1 MSEPSGNEEVSDP
14 SGDAEPRLGSTPAVT
29 VRPADRADLLDVLR
43 IERNSFSDPWPYAAF
58 ESVLDAPAF
67 LVAEGE
73 VERSETSKERAGAKR
88 HASREAERSEASE
101 GASGESRPA
110 SREGVDGD
118 DTLLGYVVG
127 DVMPNHGRDIG
138 HVKDLA
144 VRPDARGQGVG
155 RRLLREAL
163 FGLALAGAAVVKLE
177 VREGN
182 DAARSLY
189 REEGFEPT
197 RRVPRYYGDGEDA
210 LILVVDVEA
219 WRSSE

>member
-1 MSEPSGNEEVSDP
+1 MSEPSGDEEVSDP
-14 SGDAEPRLGSTPAVT
+14 ARDADPRLGATPAVT

-43 IERNSFSDPWPYAAF
+43 IERNSFSEPWPYAAF

-67 LVAEGE
+67 LVAVG
-73 VERSETSKERAGAKR
+73 
-88 HASREAERSEASE
+88 
-101 GASGESRPA
+101 P
-110 SREGVDGD
+110 GVDGD

-138 HVKDLA
+138 HIKDLA
-144 VRPDARGQGVG
+144 VRPEERGQGVG

-197 RRVPRYYGDGEDA
+197 RRVSRYYGDGEDA

-219 WRSSE
+219 WHSSE

>member
-1 MSEPSGNEEVSDP
+1 MRGSQDGPGSAEEPS
-14 SGDAEPRLGSTPAVT
+14 VT

-43 IERNSFSDPWPYAAF
+43 IERDAFSEPWPYAAF

-67 LVAEGE
+67 LVAVGE
-73 VERSETSKERAGAKR
+73 VEQRS
-88 HASREAERSEASE
+88 ASE
-101 GASGESRPA
+101 EASGEKRAA
-110 SREGVDGD
+110 SREGVDGPQA
-118 DTLLGYVVG
+118 LLGYVVG

-138 HVKDLA
+138 HIKDLA
-144 VRPDARGQGVG
+144 VRSDARGRGIG

-163 FGLALAGAAVVKLE
+163 FGLALAGAAVAKLE

-182 DAARSLY
+182 EAARSLY

-210 LILVVDVEA
+210 LILVVDVDSWYSTA
-219 WRSSE
+219 

>member
-1 MSEPSGNEEVSDP
+1 MSEPSGDEGVSD
-14 SGDAEPRLGSTPAVT
+14 SAQEDAYIGSTPTVT

-43 IERNSFSDPWPYAAF
+43 IERRSFSEPWPYAAF

-73 VERSETSKERAGAKR
+73 VERSETS
-88 HASREAERSEASE
+88 E

-118 DTLLGYVVG
+118 GTLLGYVVG

-138 HVKDLA
+138 HIKDLA
-144 VRPDARGQGVG
+144 VRPDARGEGVG

-189 REEGFEPT
+189 RDEGFEPT

-219 WRSSE
+219 WHASE